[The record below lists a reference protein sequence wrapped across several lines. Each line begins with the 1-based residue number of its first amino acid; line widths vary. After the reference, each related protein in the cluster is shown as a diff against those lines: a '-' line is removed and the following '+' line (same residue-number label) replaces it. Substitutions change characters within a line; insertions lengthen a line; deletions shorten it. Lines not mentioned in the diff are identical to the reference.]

1 MNMELDSL
9 ELRVESSAQSA
20 ASGLDKLVG
29 SLTQLKSATKGITG
43 LSRIATGLESLS
55 KALSGLQ
62 ANKKVLGDLR
72 SELSGLANIKTH
84 LTPTAN
90 QINKINA
97 AIKNLTVDESKI
109 QGLVTS
115 LNGLG
120 QVQKAAGLTSVISA
134 LRQIPKI
141 TKELSSQE
149 LQKFALQIRL
159 VTKYLAPLATEM
171 EKVSRGFSQLP
182 KNIRRV
188 AQSTDSLS
196 ASNNKAAKS
205 FSALSSPVVNFAAK
219 IASYRYILGNVV
231 RILADSVMSI
241 NEYVENVNLFQVS
254 MGEFYDEAFAYAQLV
269 NEKLGV
275 DPSQWMRTQGV
286 FMSIANGFGVSR
298 DQAYALSE
306 GLTELSYDLSSLY
319 NEDIE
324 SSALRLQSAL
334 AGEIEPIRR
343 LGISITEA
351 TLQEFAMSKGIDESV
366 ESMTEQEKALLRT
379 LKLME
384 GASQLGAIG
393 DFARTLESPAN
404 ALRVL
409 NQQITQL
416 SRALGS
422 VLLPIIIQVLPYV
435 QAFVSILTD
444 AITALA
450 TLVGFKMPQWDT
462 SSWGSGISSGAG
474 DISDALD
481 SATESAKKL
490 KDATLGI
497 DELNII
503 SPDTGS
509 GSGSGG
515 GVGSDWAND
524 LNIPDIWDQLALSQ
538 ITTKS
543 DEIKSMV
550 QSFLGDL
557 FLVISGAALVIGT
570 ILVASGAN
578 IPRGLALMSAGAA
591 GMVAS
596 LALNWGAIG
605 DTIKSTLGTISAG
618 LGAFSLAIGLILALS
633 GASLPVGIGLI
644 LAGALELG
652 FSIGL
657 NWGLIENKVAAVL
670 TTISAIVGG
679 AFLAVGAILTFSGGN
694 IPVGLALMAAGAATL
709 ASAVALNWSATDP
722 ELKAA
727 VSRITLIVSGAL
739 LALGALLTF
748 TGINP
753 ALGLP
758 LMVAGAATLAATTA
772 LNWGSMEGPMKTAV
786 TAISSIAGVAF
797 LALGAIFTFTGAN
810 PMLGI
815 PLMLLGAAGLATA
828 VALNWDYVVSAVTS
842 TLKNVG
848 HIVGLSLISLGAIL
862 LLSGVGAPLGL
873 GMIVAGGL
881 SLASSIA
888 LNWDSIVT
896 SVKTT
901 LSNIGSAFM
910 GFVNEWLS
918 PEKWLELGK
927 QAINGLFQGLSNL
940 WGNVKSWG
948 SNLLNSVKDALG
960 IHSPSTEFRSLGEY
974 STAGFVEGF
983 SNTNQVTGI
992 FDTTLATMS
1001 NSATGFSN
1009 TLAEIGNT
1017 SLTTFT
1023 NTLGTAVRTNSTDLN
1038 TMTESYRTM
1047 ASGSNAAINSII
1059 TTLNSIPRNITTTH
1073 TIVTQEISGGS
1084 SLAATSV
1091 QKYATGGF
1099 PEYGQL
1105 FIAQDAGP
1113 ELVGTIGRQT
1123 AVANTQQ
1130 IVDGI
1135 SAGVSEA
1142 NAQQNALLREQNE
1155 LLRAILAKENTA
1167 YLDGKQLYRSVEK
1180 ASRNTGVLIMTGG
1193 MV

>member
-1 MNMELDSL
+1 MNTELDSL

-20 ASGLDKLVG
+20 ASGLDKLIG
-29 SLTQLKSATKGITG
+29 SLTRLKSATKGITG
-43 LSRIATGLESLS
+43 LTRIATGLDSLN

-62 ANKKVLGDLR
+62 VNKKVLGDLR
-72 SELSGLANIKTH
+72 SGLSGLASIKTH

-97 AIKNLTVDESKI
+97 AIKNLTVDEAKI
-109 QGLVTS
+109 QGLVTA

-159 VTKYLAPLATEM
+159 VTKYLTPLATEM

-182 KNIRRV
+182 RNIQRV
-188 AQSTDSLS
+188 SQSTEALS
-196 ASNNKAAKS
+196 QSNQKAAKS
-205 FSALSSPVVNFAAK
+205 FSALSSPVVNFVAK
-219 IASYRYILGNVV
+219 IASYRYILQNIVS
-231 RILADSVMSI
+231 ILADSVMSI

-319 NEDIE
+319 NEDVE

-393 DFARTLESPAN
+393 DFSRTLESPAN

-409 NQQITQL
+409 NQQLTQL

-422 VLLPIIIQVLPYV
+422 VLLPVLIQVLPYV

-444 AITALA
+444 AISALA
-450 TLVGFKMPQWDT
+450 ALVDFEMPQWDA

-481 SATESAKKL
+481 SATKSAKEL

-503 SPDTGS
+503 PPNTGS
-509 GSGSGG
+509 GAGS
-515 GVGSDWAND
+515 GVGSNWAAD
-524 LNIPDIWDQLALSQ
+524 LKIPDVWDQAALSQ
-538 ITTKS
+538 ITTKA
-543 DEIKSMV
+543 DEIKSMI
-550 QSFLGDL
+550 QSALDDIFLI
-557 FLVISGAALVIGT
+557 ISGAALVVGT
-570 ILVASGAN
+570 ILVVSGAD
-578 IPRGLALMSAGAA
+578 IPKGLALMAAGAA
-591 GMVAS
+591 G
-596 LALNWGAIG
+596 LAVSAAMGWG
-605 DTIKSTLGTISAG
+605 TISGTVLSTLGTIMTG
-618 LGAFSLAIGLILALS
+618 LGAFALPIGLILAIS
-633 GASLPVGIGLI
+633 GASIPLGIALMA
-644 LAGALELG
+644 AGAVSLIAG
-652 FSIGL
+652 VAL
-657 NWGLIENKVAAVL
+657 NWNGMSDKVAVVL
-670 TTISAIVGG
+670 STIATIVGG
-679 AFLAVGAILTFSGGN
+679 ALLAVGALLTFSAAN
-694 IPVGLALMAAGAATL
+694 IPLGLALMAAGAATL
-709 ASAVALNWSATDP
+709 GSTIALNWSAMDP
-722 ELKAA
+722 ELKAS

-748 TGINP
+748 TGLNP

-772 LNWGSMEGPMKTAV
+772 LNWGAMDGPMKA
-786 TAISSIAGVAF
+786 AISTLSAIAGAAF
-797 LALGAIFTFTGAN
+797 LVLGAIFTFTGAN
-810 PMLGI
+810 PALGI
-815 PLMLLGAAGLATA
+815 PLMVAGAAGLATSA
-828 VALNWDYVVSAVTS
+828 SLNWNYIVSAVTD
-842 TLKNVG
+842 TLASVG

-888 LNWDSIVT
+888 LNWDTIVT

-910 GFVNEWLS
+910 GFVNEWLN

-927 QAINGLFQGLSNL
+927 QAINGLFQGLSNI
-940 WGNVKSWG
+940 VKGVASWG
-948 SNLLNSVKDALG
+948 ADLINGAKDALG

-983 SNTNQVTGI
+983 SNTNQVAGV
-992 FDTTLATMS
+992 FDATLAAMS

-1009 TLAEIGNT
+1009 TLSEIGNS
-1017 SLTTFT
+1017 SLTTFAS
-1023 NTLGTAVRTNSTDLN
+1023 TLGAAVRTNSADLN

-1047 ASGSNAAINSII
+1047 ASGSNAAISSII
-1059 TTLNSIPRNITTTH
+1059 NNLNAIPRSITTTH
-1073 TIVTQEISGGS
+1073 TIVTEEISDGTTRT
-1084 SLAATSV
+1084 ATSV

-1155 LLRAILAKENTA
+1155 LLRAILAKEGAT
-1167 YLDGKQLYRSVEK
+1167 YLDGKVLLRSIEK
-1180 ASRNTGVLIMTGG
+1180 ASRNTGVNIMSGG
-1193 MV
+1193 VV